1 MIGTSVL
8 GNAHWLAAVRVAKW
22 ETRPVTAG
30 DLRWNLNIHYHRLFL
45 KAIPAGA
52 MTALDVGCGDGLLTF
67 DLAERGLHVTGVD
80 PHVAS
85 IERARSDPRATDR
98 TTFICGDV
106 FTTDLQPASFD
117 LVAASAVLHHIDA
130 RAGLRRMR
138 HLVRPGG
145 VVAVVGF
152 GRPDGVKDRL
162 LEVAGAGTKR
172 LRVVRRQYWE
182 HNAPISWPPPF
193 TTGQMC
199 ELGRE
204 ELPGASFRRLMS
216 NRFSLVWTA
225 PAIEPTTT

>member
-1 MIGTSVL
+1 MSDAATVSLRSTWPSEGSVSRVSIPTS
-8 GNAHWLAAVRVAKW
+8 
-22 ETRPVTAG
+22 PVS
-30 DLRWNLNIHYHRLFL
+30 N
-45 KAIPAGA
+45 
-52 MTALDVGCGDGLLTF
+52 ALDQIG
-67 DLAERGLHVTGVD
+67 AQ
-80 PHVAS
+80 P
-85 IERARSDPRATDR
+85 IR

-152 GRPDGVKDRL
+152 GRPTESRDRL
-162 LEVAGAGTKR
+162 LEVAGAGTKQ

-204 ELPGASFRRLMS
+204 ELHGASFRRLMS
-216 NRFSLVWTA
+216 NCCRSLKFPSCAHRNSPPGDGCEGSSVRVVSLLW
-225 PAIEPTTT
+225 